1 MSIEVQGLTKLYGE
15 QKAVDD
21 ITFSIKSGEI
31 VGFLGPNGAGKST
44 TMKMLTCFLQ
54 PTSGIAKV
62 CGFDTSV
69 SPMEVKR
76 QIGYLP
82 EHNPLYLDMYVKE
95 YLLFVAGIYGLKK
108 QADVL
113 VKDIIGKT
121 GLTPEQNKKIGALS
135 KGYRQR
141 VGLAQAMIHNPKVLI
156 LDEPTSGLDPNQI
169 NDIRKLITEFGK
181 DRTVMLSTHIM
192 QEVEAMCDRVI
203 IINNGQIV
211 ADDATDTLQKR
222 FKSSLVL
229 NVEFKNPVTK
239 EQLKTISGVNMVN
252 ENGRNR
258 WKLSATKGTDLRE
271 LVFKF
276 AVDSGN
282 VILAQNEEEQRL
294 EEIFQ
299 HLTKKE

>member
-1 MSIEVQGLTKLYGE
+1 MSIEVFELTKIYGE
-15 QKAVDD
+15 QKAVDT
-21 ITFSIKSGEI
+21 INFSIKSGEI

-62 CGFDTSV
+62 CGFDS
-69 SPMEVKR
+69 SINPMEVKKN
-76 QIGYLP
+76 IGYLP
-82 EHNPLYLDMYVKE
+82 EHNPLFLDMYVKE
-95 YLLFVAGIYGLKK
+95 YLLFVAGIYGLKTK
-108 QADVL
+108 SSAVA
-113 VKDIIGKT
+113 DIIGKT
-121 GLTPEQNKKIGALS
+121 GLSPEQNKKIGALS

-141 VGLAQAMIHNPKVLI
+141 VGLAQAMLHNPKVLI

-181 DRTVMLSTHIM
+181 DRTVILSTHIM

-203 IINNGQIV
+203 IINKGKIV

-222 FKSSLVL
+222 FKSSLIL
-229 NVEFKNPVTK
+229 NVEFKNAVNS
-239 EQLKTISGVNMVN
+239 EDLKTISGVDMVT
-252 ENGRNR
+252 ENGKNR
-258 WKLSATKGTDLRE
+258 WKLSAAKGTDLRE

-276 AVDSGN
+276 AVNSGN
-282 VILAQNEEEQRL
+282 VILEQNEEEQRL

-299 HLTKKE
+299 HLTKNG